1 MNPGYISP
9 LNTTLTRDELIERY
23 NALIDYVEEAE
34 AAQELKITELK
45 TTISMLEEALMTT
58 N

>member
-34 AAQELKITELK
+34 AAQELKITKFK

>member
-1 MNPGYISP
+1 MNHGYISP

-23 NALIDYVEEAE
+23 NALIDYVEEIE
-34 AAQELKITELK
+34 AAQELKITEFK